1 MSTLEP
7 AAQSK
12 PPGGFKLWL
21 SQLQMKHGRK
31 LVIALPYIWLI
42 LLFLLP
48 FLIVFKISLAEM
60 ARAIPPYTELME
72 WADGQLSITLNLGN
86 FLQLTDD
93 PLYFD
98 AYLQSLQVAAISTIC
113 CLLIGYPLAWA
124 VAHSKP
130 STRNILLLLVILPS
144 WTSFLIRVYAWMGI
158 LKNNGVLNNFLLW
171 LGVIDQPLTILH
183 TNFAVY
189 IGIVY
194 AYVPFMVLPIYTAL
208 IRIDYSLVEAALDLG
223 ARPLKT
229 FFTVIMP
236 LTKGGI
242 IAGSMLVFIPAV
254 GEFVIPELLGGPDSI
269 MIGRV
274 LWQEFFNNRDWP
286 VASAVAIIMLLL
298 LIVPIMWFH
307 KHQQKMRGRT
317 RMNNLPVVRSPWR
330 IVILLLGFTFLYA
343 PMLMLVIYSFNSS
356 KLVTVWAGW
365 STRWYGELLRDDAM
379 MSAVGLSLTIAAC
392 AATAAAILGT
402 IAAVVLVRFG
412 RFRGSNGFAFMI
424 TAPLVMPDVITGL
437 SLLLLFVALAHAIGW
452 PADRGML
459 TIWLAHV
466 TFCTAYVA
474 VVISSR
480 LRELDRSIEEAAM
493 DLGATPLKVFFV
505 ITLPMIMPAIISG
518 WLLAFTLSLD
528 DLVIASF
535 VSGPG
540 ATTLPMLVFSSVRM
554 GVNPEINALA
564 TLILGAVGIVGFIA
578 WYLMARAEKQRIRD
592 IQRARRG

>member
-1 MSTLEP
+1 
-7 AAQSK
+7 
-12 PPGGFKLWL
+12 
-21 SQLQMKHGRK
+21 
-31 LVIALPYIWLI
+31 
-42 LLFLLP
+42 
-48 FLIVFKISLAEM
+48 
-60 ARAIPPYTELME
+60 
-72 WADGQLSITLNLGN
+72 
-86 FLQLTDD
+86 
-93 PLYFD
+93 
-98 AYLQSLQVAAISTIC
+98 
-113 CLLIGYPLAWA
+113 
-124 VAHSKP
+124 
-130 STRNILLLLVILPS
+130 
-144 WTSFLIRVYAWMGI
+144 
-158 LKNNGVLNNFLLW
+158 
-171 LGVIDQPLTILH
+171 
-183 TNFAVY
+183 
-189 IGIVY
+189 
-194 AYVPFMVLPIYTAL
+194 
-208 IRIDYSLVEAALDLG
+208 
-223 ARPLKT
+223 
-229 FFTVIMP
+229 
-236 LTKGGI
+236 
-242 IAGSMLVFIPAV
+242 
-254 GEFVIPELLGGPDSI
+254 
-269 MIGRV
+269 
-274 LWQEFFNNRDWP
+274 
-286 VASAVAIIMLLL
+286 
-298 LIVPIMWFH
+298 
-307 KHQQKMRGRT
+307 
-317 RMNNLPVVRSPWR
+317 MNNLPVVRSPWR

-466 TFCTAYVA
+466 TFCTAYVT

-480 LRELDRSIEEAAM
+480 LRELDSSIEEAAM

-564 TLILGAVGIVGFIA
+564 TLILGAGLF
-578 WYLMARAEKQRIRD
+578 
-592 IQRARRG
+592 QRADGGESGNQRPCNVNSRCGRNCRIYRLVSDGSRRKTADTRYPACKTWLKTLKFANLAT